1 MTYEGFKKQLYHSL
15 LELETAKET
24 EIGILEKG
32 VIYEDAIAKKVIR
45 AVNLSDQGREETV
58 LKADLLYAVWNKGR
72 YDCMLY
78 WPVRQFYDRYKAE
91 GWQGVLPELAVA
103 INRDNARKGTLPT
116 QKDTYVEHRANL
128 ILRPLHLPLYEE
140 ELGVSLYWNFG
151 EIALVLYLL
160 VFDDPENFIS
170 MKLERNM
177 TDKWHRRDEVLLTGA
192 LLNCCS
198 RMPAR
203 LYKAQDALDYYDE
216 RGGVFMPGEKGIP
229 IHIDPAD
236 QRQGEIGYRLTTSRR
251 VNGAV
256 AIFYPGVK
264 ERLAE
269 LFEDDFYVGF
279 TSVHE
284 VCIHPVKH
292 KRLSDVRAAVY
303 HDHAV
308 IEKRNILT
316 DKLYRYVALRGEL
329 MEV

>member
-1 MTYEGFKKQLYHSL
+1 MTYRDFKEQLYHCL
-15 LELETAKET
+15 LELETTKRA

-32 VIYEDAIAKKVIR
+32 ICYEDETALNVIR
-45 AVNLSDQGREETV
+45 AVNLSEKGREDRM
-58 LKADLLYAVWNKGR
+58 LKVDLLYAVWR
-72 YDCMLY
+72 DQDYDCMLY
-78 WPVRQFYDRYKAE
+78 WPVRQYFERFKTE
-91 GWQGVLPELAVA
+91 GWQSILPELAVA
-103 INRDNARKGTLPT
+103 ISRKDPKNGIDRESDNSF
-116 QKDTYVEHRANL
+116 VEHRANL